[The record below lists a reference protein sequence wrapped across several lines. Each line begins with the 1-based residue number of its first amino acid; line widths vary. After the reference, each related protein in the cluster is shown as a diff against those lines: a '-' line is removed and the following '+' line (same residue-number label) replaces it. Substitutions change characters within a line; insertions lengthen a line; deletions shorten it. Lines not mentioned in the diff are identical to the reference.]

1 RTEEGPMAEDVKAD
15 DLVDQLRDSFNQ
27 RLRAEIKELPAHQAL
42 QLADA
47 LALVQL
53 DVFAGLRVRYR
64 QGPKVDAEAIAE
76 SWRIGLSINE
86 VCKKHRV
93 SRSVAY
99 YHHPNKKA
107 RPAKAG

>member
-1 RTEEGPMAEDVKAD
+1 MAEDVKAD
-15 DLVDQLRDSFNQ
+15 ELVDQLRDSFNQ
-27 RLRAEIKELPAHQAL
+27 KLRDEIKDLPAHQAL
-42 QLADA
+42 QIADA

-64 QGPKVDAEAIAE
+64 QGAKVDADAIAE
-76 SWRIGLSINE
+76 SWRRGLSINE
-86 VCKKHRV
+86 VCQLHAV

-107 RPAKAG
+107 RRAKAG